1 MALRP
6 LIVNAL
12 SKHTATVIMLHGLG
26 DSGVGW
32 VSLAENWRR
41 RGKFDEVKFIFPNAP
56 SIPITINGGYV
67 MPGWYDI
74 TSFSDLNAV
83 HDESG
88 ILQSRSYLISLV
100 ESEIKEHKIPGERI
114 IIGGFSQ
121 GGAIS
126 LFTGLTI
133 KQKLAG
139 VFGLSCYLVLDKKIP
154 EYVKEAQKANQ
165 ETPFF
170 IAHGDADEVCKYEWG
185 VESSRIIEKE
195 LGHKVEFKTYPG
207 LPHSA
212 AMEEIDDLE
221 GWMSKCLAA
230 SPTSAETGEGKSS
243 I

>member
-1 MALRP
+1 MSLRP

-26 DSGVGW
+26 DSGAGW

-41 RGKFDEVKFIFPNAP
+41 RNKFDEVKFIFPNAP
-56 SIPITINGGYV
+56 SIPITINGGFV

-83 HDESG
+83 HDEPG
-88 ILQSRSYLISLV
+88 IIKSRNYLTGLV
-100 ESEIKEHKIPGERI
+100 DAEINEHKIPSEKI

-121 GGAIS
+121 GGAVS

-139 VFGLSCYLVLDKKIP
+139 IFGLSCYLVLHDKVP
-154 EYVKEAQKANQ
+154 DFVKEANKINQ

-170 IAHGDADEVCKYEWG
+170 IGHGDADQVVQYPWG
-185 VESSRIIEKE
+185 VETARIIEKD

-212 AMEEIDDLE
+212 AMEEVDDLE
-221 GWMSKCLAA
+221 KWITKCLDAKPVGQGEA
-230 SPTSAETGEGKSS
+230 SS
-243 I
+243 